1 METTG
6 VKDLREHMDRYM
18 AKVREGEAVVVT
30 HRKKDIAVI
39 LPVGESIDAE
49 KMCEMIQSGK
59 AFWSGGKPHGMPE
72 RVKSKGGSVSQAVIE
87 DRR

>member
-6 VKDLREHMDRYM
+6 VKELRDHMGRYM
-18 AKVREGEAVVVT
+18 AKVREGETIVVT
-30 HRKKDIAVI
+30 HRKKEIAVI

-59 AFWSGGKPHGMPE
+59 ASWSGGKPQGMPE
-72 RVKSKGGSVSQAVIE
+72 RVKSKGGSVSHAVIE